1 MSEFNKWKKI
11 ILLVSLLQNIL
22 FPIITAYIPTIYI
35 NTKINFIFL
44 GLFFSIIFLAGTVII
59 LDDFEGFREKL
70 NNSSLINLPTP
81 EYTEG
86 MFHWL
91 GNITINPL
99 VFYGLIMEF
108 LFCNLAYI
116 IW

>member
-1 MSEFNKWKKI
+1 
-11 ILLVSLLQNIL
+11 
-22 FPIITAYIPTIYI
+22 
-35 NTKINFIFL
+35 
-44 GLFFSIIFLAGTVII
+44 
-59 LDDFEGFREKL
+59 
-70 NNSSLINLPTP
+70 LINLPTP